1 MDNNNVENYNRKK
14 NEDFKRKWWRRDRD
28 KKKKSLVSKVQQ
40 IFRPSNQ
47 LAITKRLFMEGKS
60 TGN

>member
-14 NEDFKRKWWRRDRD
+14 NEDFKRKWRRDRD